1 MPNLKWERPLT
12 IAYWP
17 TSKPLKALIKYL
29 HSIFKMESR
38 VRNHNLDKK
47 LSTHFKALLSLIL
60 NVLIGILNSLKS
72 FLNYYCKSWKTKVL
86 LSPKLPSSVSLLSLE
101 WLRFILLQKN
111 CNLLLL
117 ASIEFFVRLKGKWET
132 YRAYIFS
139 KIRIEQHQNS
149 MEVLFH
155 LKQADHKKTPRLI
168 QTKWRR

>member
-111 CNLLLL
+111 CNLLRKDYHYLSKPNC
-117 ASIEFFVRLKGKWET
+117 AFWAIPRRRRLERFSCSFGKCSHDGAICTLGSGKEEL
-132 YRAYIFS
+132 R
-139 KIRIEQHQNS
+139 
-149 MEVLFH
+149 
-155 LKQADHKKTPRLI
+155 KQDG
-168 QTKWRR
+168 Q